1 MKTFEIR
8 SARSKDIPQIGSVG
22 LASWRRGVG
31 PHVPQVAHDTIS
43 KASFTDFASACLDQ
57 IVVAVAKARVLGFAA
72 TEHADNFITDLWI
85 DPDHESRGLGTALVE
100 EAERRISARGYN
112 TAEISALIQNER
124 ALALYHHMRY
134 GKVRETTRFNED
146 LQCEITSIRLRKHLQ
161 FYAEEI
167 A

>member
-8 SARSKDIPQIGSVG
+8 SARSKDISQIGTVG
-22 LASWRRGVG
+22 LASWKRGIG
-31 PHVPQVAHDTIS
+31 PHVPQVAHDTMS

-57 IVVAVAKARVLGFAA
+57 IVVAVKEDRVLGFAA

-85 DPDHESRGLGTALVE
+85 DPDYESSGLGTALVE
-100 EAERRISARGYN
+100 EAERRIAARGYH
-112 TAEISALIQNER
+112 TAEISVLIQNER
-124 ALALYHHMRY
+124 ALGLYHHMKY
-134 GKVRETTRFNED
+134 EDVFEATKFDED
-146 LQCEITSIRLRKHLQ
+146 LNCEITYIRLRKHLP